1 MLWYSSIYGPVN
13 LTHRSERASFRR
25 PFLCLMLYIVML
37 LMEIK
42 MKQIVALLI
51 VTGFLAGCG
60 AQVSLTASVPAGK
73 DLDVTIKTSETPGN

>member
-1 MLWYSSIYGPVN
+1 MKEEQLLVFGLNNQILQEKGNYYN
-13 LTHRSERASFRR
+13 LI
-25 PFLCLMLYIVML
+25 LYIVMY
-37 LMEIK
+37 LMEMI

-60 AQVSLTASVPAGK
+60 AQVSLTASVPEGK

>member
-1 MLWYSSIYGPVN
+1 MLWYSFIFGPVN

-25 PFLCLMLYIVML
+25 PFLYLRLYIVML
-37 LMEIK
+37 LMEME

-60 AQVSLTASVPAGK
+60 AQVSLTASVPEGK

>member
-1 MLWYSSIYGPVN
+1 MKEEQPLVFGLNNQILQEKGNYYN
-13 LTHRSERASFRR
+13 LI
-25 PFLCLMLYIVML
+25 LYIVMY
-37 LMEIK
+37 LMEMI

-60 AQVSLTASVPAGK
+60 AQVSLTASVPEGK

>member
-1 MLWYSSIYGPVN
+1 
-13 LTHRSERASFRR
+13 
-25 PFLCLMLYIVML
+25 ML